1 MKDATLYLLHI
12 REYTDRITRYTRG
25 GKAASFPAI

>member
-1 MKDATLYLLHI
+1 MLYLLHI
-12 REYTDRITRYTRG
+12 RECTDRISRYTRG

>member
-1 MKDATLYLLHI
+1 MKDATLYLIHI
-12 REYTDRITRYTRG
+12 RECTDRIARYTRG